1 MRKNTRTKLFD
12 ESLTLTRA
20 EEQIMRL
27 LWEKKRA
34 LVNELL
40 EAMPEPKPAYNTVST
55 VVRILE
61 RKGFVEHRKFGTA
74 HLYFP
79 RVSQSQYLSN
89 SLNRLSNAYF
99 QNSFAGLVNF
109 FVEEGKLR
117 PKEIEEITNLLHT
130 LKRKTKK
137 R

>member
-1 MRKNTRTKLFD
+1 MRKKTKLFD
-12 ESLTLTRA
+12 ETLTLTRA
-20 EEQIMRL
+20 EEQVMRL

-40 EAMPEPKPAYNTVST
+40 ELMPEPKPAYNTVST

-61 RKGFVEHRKFGTA
+61 RKGFVEHRKFGNA

-109 FVEEGKLR
+109 FVEEGKLKPR
-117 PKEIEEITNLLHT
+117 EIEKITDLLHT
-130 LKRKTKK
+130 LKRKNK
-137 R
+137 RRL